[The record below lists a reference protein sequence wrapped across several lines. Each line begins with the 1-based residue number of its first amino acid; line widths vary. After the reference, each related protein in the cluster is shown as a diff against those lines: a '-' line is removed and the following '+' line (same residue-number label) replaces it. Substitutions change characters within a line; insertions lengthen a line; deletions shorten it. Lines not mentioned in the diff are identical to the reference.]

1 MTRRIGIFLMSICL
15 TVVPTQAWQGQTDN
29 KPSAELE
36 QMTEGELAHEALSA
50 CFGGA
55 STNIDHGSAPVVQ
68 KEALKYITT
77 ISRYARRQNRGTT
90 PWWAIAMY
98 DATQVGDRMRCQDI
112 WHEVVRQASIGDT
125 QGEEQ
130 KRKL

>member
-1 MTRRIGIFLMSICL
+1 MTRRIGIFLISLCL

-50 CFGGA
+50 CFGSA
-55 STNIDHGSAPVVQ
+55 STNTDHGNAPMVQ
-68 KEALKYITT
+68 NEALKYITT
-77 ISRYARRQNRGTT
+77 ISRYARRQNSGTT

-98 DATQVGDRMRCQDI
+98 DATQVGDKMRCQDI
-112 WHEVVRQASIGDT
+112 WHEVIRQARVIDI

-130 KRKL
+130 KTTL